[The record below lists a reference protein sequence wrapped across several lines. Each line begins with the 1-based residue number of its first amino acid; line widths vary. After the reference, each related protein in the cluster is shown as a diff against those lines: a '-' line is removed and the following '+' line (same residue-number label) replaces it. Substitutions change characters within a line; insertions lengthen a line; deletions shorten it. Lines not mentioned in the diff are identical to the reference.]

1 MDHFGGLRDFETW
14 APLLEYL
21 REEVKLGGRDSKPG
35 GLLEGEIGQH
45 GWSIPRFRH
54 RQNPGRAA
62 VETQR
67 AAIRRVAD
75 ALTEAGG
82 SSVSFSARTAPVMPA
97 GDDQAARSRVALRVR
112 VFSPAEQQYPGLNYE
127 FFPRVVSLVDVPV
140 LEPWRREPDPVPGAR
155 PAPTADPGLVK
166 RTMRERLPGATGAT
180 DEEIAACERRL
191 GVSLPEDLK
200 ALYRVASGRPGDWG
214 TFDDSVRLWGTPPD
228 EFLFK
233 LDSLYVADP
242 STRNFGSWDHQAQ
255 QAIVTPPGARVQGLV
270 GSPGWIVFA
279 HDGSGERK
287 AVDLTPGP
295 GGYAGQVIEIPHEHD
310 VGAALVCDSVTDLVL
325 HRHAARQDEPPAPVS
340 PAVTEVTAGTPGAR
354 QIPRPHCPGRR
365 RPGP

>member
-21 REEVKLGGRDSKPG
+21 REEEKLGGRDSKPG

-67 AAIRRVAD
+67 AAIRREAD

-191 GVSLPEDLK
+191 GVSCSSWTACTSLTHPP
-200 ALYRVASGRPGDWG
+200 AISAAG
-214 TFDDSVRLWGTPPD
+214 TTRRSRRS
-228 EFLFK
+228 
-233 LDSLYVADP
+233 SL
-242 STRNFGSWDHQAQ
+242 
-255 QAIVTPPGARVQGLV
+255 L
-270 GSPGWIVFA
+270 
-279 HDGSGERK
+279 
-287 AVDLTPGP
+287 PGP
-295 GGYAGQVIEIPHEHD
+295 GCRAWSGHRAGSCSPMT
-310 VGAALVCDSVTDLVL
+310 AAV
-325 HRHAARQDEPPAPVS
+325 R
-340 PAVTEVTAGTPGAR
+340 
-354 QIPRPHCPGRR
+354 
-365 RPGP
+365 